1 MTPRRR
7 IVPVFVPHLGCPHQC
22 VFCDQR
28 TISGQTGPADPETVQ
43 EALRSAQAV
52 SAWAELA
59 FYGGSFTAVSPEVQ
73 TALLEAAQPFR
84 GMGFLV
90 SIRVST
96 RPDCIDGAV
105 LDRLS
110 AYGVETVELGAQ
122 SMSDRVLDASGRGH
136 RAEDTVRAC
145 RLLRERGFRIV
156 LQMMT
161 GLPGSDPEEDLRT
174 AQRLADLRP
183 DGVRIYP
190 TLVLRG
196 TALAEMLERGE
207 YRART
212 TEEAVETC
220 APIVRLFREREIPI
234 LRLGLHPSRELE
246 EKLLA
251 GPYHPALGELVYSR
265 LYRDEAERL
274 LKRQESL
281 PEDLTL
287 LVDPGSLSKMTGRG
301 KENLLWLRDR
311 FRLRQVRAEA
321 GDLPAGTIAIKA
333 KTV

>member
-28 TISGQTGPADPETVQ
+28 TISGRIAPAAPETVQ

-52 SAWAELA
+52 AAWAELA
-59 FYGGSFTAVSPEVQ
+59 FYGGSFTAVPSPVQ
-73 TALLEAAQPFR
+73 ISLLEAAQPFR
-84 GMGFLV
+84 KNGFLT

-96 RPDCIDGAV
+96 RPDCIDAES
-105 LDRLS
+105 LDRL
-110 AYGVETVELGAQ
+110 AGYGVETVELGAQ
-122 SMSDRVLDASGRGH
+122 SMSDRVLQASGRGH
-136 RAEDTVRAC
+136 LAEDTVRAC
-145 RLLRERGFRIV
+145 AVLRERGFRIV

-161 GLPGSDPEEDLRT
+161 GLPASDPQEDLKT
-174 AQRLADLRP
+174 AWQLAELVP

-190 TLVLRG
+190 TLVLKG
-196 TALAEMLERGE
+196 TALGDMLARGE
-207 YRART
+207 YRAQT

-220 APIVRLFREREIPI
+220 SAIVRLFRERGIPI

-265 LYRDEAERL
+265 IYRDEAECL
-274 LKRQESL
+274 LSARERI
-281 PEDLTL
+281 PEDVTL
-287 LVDPGSLSKMTGRG
+287 LVHPSGLSQLTGRG
-301 KENLLWLRDR
+301 RENLLWLRDR
-311 FRLRQVRAEA
+311 FRLRQVRAEV
-321 GDLPAGTIAIKA
+321 GDLPSGTLAIKEDSE
-333 KTV
+333 

>member
-7 IVPVFVPHLGCPHQC
+7 IVPIFVPHMGCPHQC

-28 TISGQTGPADPETVQ
+28 TISGQTEAARPETVQ

-59 FYGGSFTAVSPEVQ
+59 FYGGSFTAISPEIQ

-84 GMGFLV
+84 STGFLA

-96 RPDCIDGAV
+96 RPDCIDGDT

-110 AYGVETVELGAQ
+110 AYGLETVELGAQ
-122 SMSDRVLDASGRGH
+122 SMSDRVLRASGRGH

-161 GLPGSDPEEDLRT
+161 GLPESDPEEELRT
-174 AQRLADLRP
+174 ARQLADLGP

-196 TALAEMLERGE
+196 TALADLLERGE
-207 YRART
+207 YRAQT

-220 APIVRLFREREIPI
+220 APVVRLFREREIPI

-274 LKRQESL
+274 LEGQESL

-287 LVDPGSLSKMTGRG
+287 LVDRGGLSKMTGRG

-321 GDLPAGTIAIKA
+321 GDLPAGTIAIKE

>member
-1 MTPRRR
+1 MTPRHR
-7 IVPVFVPHLGCPHQC
+7 IVPVFVPHMGCPHQC
-22 VFCDQR
+22 VFCNQR
-28 TISGQTGPADPETVQ
+28 TISGQAAPASPETVR

-59 FYGGSFTAVSPEVQ
+59 FYGGSFTAIPPAVQ
-73 TALLEAAQPFR
+73 ISLLEAAQPER
-84 GMGFLV
+84 KTGFLT

-96 RPDCIDGAV
+96 RPDCIDGDT

-122 SMSDRVLDASGRGH
+122 SMSDRVLQASGRGH
-136 RAEDTVRAC
+136 RAEDTVRASA
-145 RLLRERGFRIV
+145 LLRKRGFRVV

-161 GLPGSDPEEDLRT
+161 GLPASDPEEDLQT
-174 AQRLADLRP
+174 AQQLADLSP

-196 TALAEMLERGE
+196 TALADMLERGE
-207 YRART
+207 YRAQT
-212 TEEAVETC
+212 KEEAVETC
-220 APIVRLFREREIPI
+220 APIVRLFREQNIPI

-251 GPYHPALGELVYSR
+251 GPYHPALGEWVYSR

-274 LKRQESL
+274 LSSAERLAE
-281 PEDLTL
+281 ETTL
-287 LVDPGSLSKMTGRG
+287 LVPAGERSRMTGWK
-301 KENLLWLRDR
+301 KENLIWLRER
-311 FRLRQVRAEA
+311 YGLRDVRVEEA
-321 GDLPAGTIAIKA
+321 GEMPPGTIAIKE
-333 KTV
+333 KL

>member
-1 MTPRRR
+1 MTPRHR
-7 IVPVFVPHLGCPHQC
+7 IVPVFVPHMGCPHQC
-22 VFCDQR
+22 VFCNQR
-28 TISGQTGPADPETVQ
+28 TISGQAAPASPETVR

-59 FYGGSFTAVSPEVQ
+59 FYGGSFTAIPPAVQ
-73 TALLEAAQPFR
+73 ISLLEAAQPER
-84 GMGFLV
+84 KTGFLT

-96 RPDCIDGAV
+96 RPDCIDGDT

-122 SMSDRVLDASGRGH
+122 SMSDRVLQASGRGH
-136 RAEDTVRAC
+136 RAEDTVRASA
-145 RLLRERGFRIV
+145 LLRKRGFRVV

-161 GLPGSDPEEDLRT
+161 GLPASDPEEDLQT
-174 AQRLADLRP
+174 AQQLADLSP

-196 TALAEMLERGE
+196 TALADMLERGE
-207 YRART
+207 YRAQT
-212 TEEAVETC
+212 KEEAVETC
-220 APIVRLFREREIPI
+220 APIVRLFREQNIPI

-251 GPYHPALGELVYSR
+251 GPYHPALGEWVYSR

-274 LKRQESL
+274 LSGAERLAE
-281 PEDLTL
+281 ETTL
-287 LVDPGSLSKMTGRG
+287 LVPAGERSRMTGWK
-301 KENLLWLRDR
+301 KENLIWLRER
-311 FRLRQVRAEA
+311 YGLRDVRVEEA
-321 GDLPAGTIAIKA
+321 GEMPPGTIAIKE
-333 KTV
+333 KL

>member
-28 TISGQTGPADPETVQ
+28 TISGRTASADPETVR

-52 SAWAELA
+52 TAWAELA
-59 FYGGSFTAVSPEVQ
+59 FYGGSFTAVSPDVQ
-73 TALLEAAQPFR
+73 IGLLEAARPYR
-84 GMGFLV
+84 ESGFLTDL
-90 SIRVST
+90 RVST
-96 RPDCIDGAV
+96 RPDCIDRES
-105 LDRLS
+105 LDRLE
-110 AYGVETVELGAQ
+110 AYGVGTVELGAQ
-122 SMSDRVLDASGRGH
+122 SMSDRVLEASGRGH

-145 RLLRERGFRIV
+145 GLLRDRGFRVV

-161 GLPGSDPEEDLRT
+161 GLPASDPASDLRT
-174 AQRLADLRP
+174 AERLAELNP
-183 DGVRIYP
+183 EGVRIYP

-196 TALAEMLERGE
+196 TQLAEMLEQGD
-207 YRART
+207 YRAQT
-212 TEEAVETC
+212 VEEAVETC
-220 APIVRLFREREIPI
+220 APILRLFREREIPV

-274 LKRQESL
+274 LSGSKGLSEM
-281 PEDLTL
+281 LTL
-287 LVDPGSLSKMTGRG
+287 LVPASELSKMTGRG
-301 KENLLWLRDR
+301 RENLLWLRDR
-311 FRLRQVRAEA
+311 FDLREVRAEA
-321 GDLPAGTIAIKA
+321 GDLPPGTIAIKE
-333 KTV
+333 KIE

>member
-7 IVPVFVPHLGCPHQC
+7 IIPVFVPHLGCPHQC

-28 TISGQTGPADPETVQ
+28 TISGRNAPAVPETV
-43 EALRSAQAV
+43 EAALRSAQAV
-52 SAWAELA
+52 AAWAELA
-59 FYGGSFTAVSPEVQ
+59 FYGGSFTAVPPRIQS
-73 TALLEAAQPFR
+73 ALLEAAQPFR
-84 GMGFLV
+84 KSGFLT

-96 RPDCIDGAV
+96 RPDCVDTES
-105 LDRLS
+105 LDRLA
-110 AYGVETVELGAQ
+110 AYGVEMVELGAQ
-122 SMSDRVLDASGRGH
+122 SMSDRVLEASGRGH

-145 RLLRERGFRIV
+145 TLLQERGFRVI

-161 GLPGSDPEEDLRT
+161 GLPASGPEEDLYT
-174 AQRLADLRP
+174 ARRLAELGP

-207 YRART
+207 YRAKT
-212 TEEAVETC
+212 TEETVETC
-220 APIVRLFREREIPI
+220 APIVRIFRERGIPI

-246 EKLLA
+246 DKLLA

-274 LKRQESL
+274 LMARNRL
-281 PEDLTL
+281 PETITL
-287 LVDPGSLSKMTGRG
+287 LVGESALSKMTGRG
-301 KENLLWLRDR
+301 KANLLWLRDR
-311 FRLRQVRAEA
+311 FRLREVRAMV
-321 GDLPAGTIAIKA
+321 GDLPDGTIAIKEESE
-333 KTV
+333 